1 MDNSWHIFLEY
12 LKIINEYMIHY
23 KKSAKYNN
31 HDKDQSYL
39 FLNGINVLT
48 HIFKMVLH
56 QTNKPMVALE
66 NMQRSIYYY
75 TQFIDQMDEN
85 IMYDLNV
92 SSNSASLFLYK
103 KAVENISEHSLHI
116 PIQRDVVINLNNLI
130 TIYKSLIELHINSA
144 MQESNSAMQESNSAM
159 QESNSA
165 MQELTS
171 VMQELTST
179 IKTEQELQPI
189 LERVILF
196 INNNNKY
203 DYIQHY
209 IKKYKHQPFTLQL
222 FFEKKSAY
230 DYEKIFNSNDAAKYI
245 KWLLNL

>member
-1 MDNSWHIFLEY
+1 MDDSWHMFLEY

-31 HDKDQSYL
+31 HEKDQSYL

-48 HIFKMVLH
+48 HIFKLVLH
-56 QTNKPMVALE
+56 QTNQPIVALE
-66 NMQRSIYYY
+66 NMQYSIYYY

-92 SSNSASLFLYK
+92 SSNIASLFLYK
-103 KAVENISEHSLHI
+103 KAVENISQHSLFM
-116 PIQRDVVINLNNLI
+116 PIERDVFINLDNLI
-130 TIYKSLIELHINSA
+130 LIYKSLIELYTI
-144 MQESNSAMQESNSAM
+144 MEE
-159 QESNSA
+159 
-165 MQELTS
+165 ELNKQLNS
-171 VMQELTST
+171 VMQELLSKIT
-179 IKTEQELQPI
+179 TEQELQSI
-189 LERVILF
+189 LEKVILF

-209 IKKYKHQPFTLQL
+209 IKKYIHQPFTLEL
-222 FFEKKSAY
+222 FREKKSAY
-230 DYEKIFNSNDAAKYI
+230 EYENFFNSNDADKYI

>member
-1 MDNSWHIFLEY
+1 MDNSWHMFLEY

-31 HDKDQSYL
+31 HEKDQSYL

-48 HIFKMVLH
+48 HIFKLVLH
-56 QTNKPMVALE
+56 QTNQPIVALE
-66 NMQRSIYYY
+66 NMQYSIYYY

-103 KAVENISEHSLHI
+103 KAVENISEHSLDI
-116 PIQRDVVINLNNLI
+116 PIQRDVAINLSNLI
-130 TIYKSLIELHINSA
+130 TIYKSLIELYTITEEALNKKL
-144 MQESNSAMQESNSAM
+144 N
-159 QESNSA
+159 
-165 MQELTS
+165 S
-171 VMQELTST
+171 VMQELTLKIT
-179 IKTEQELQPI
+179 TEQELQPI

-230 DYEKIFNSNDAAKYI
+230 EYEKIFNSNDADKYI

>member
-1 MDNSWHIFLEY
+1 MDKSWHMFLEY
-12 LKIINEYMIHY
+12 LKIINEYMFHY

-31 HDKDQSYL
+31 HEKDQAYL

-56 QTNKPMVALE
+56 QTNQPIVALE
-66 NMQRSIYYY
+66 NMQCSIYYY

-103 KAVENISEHSLHI
+103 KAVENIDEHSLHI
-116 PIQRDVVINLNNLI
+116 PLQRDVVINLNNLI
-130 TIYKSLIELHINSA
+130 LIYKTLTELQAIIEEDKNKQLN
-144 MQESNSAMQESNSAM
+144 
-159 QESNSA
+159 
-165 MQELTS
+165 S
-171 VMQELTST
+171 VMQELISK

-209 IKKYKHQPFTLQL
+209 IKKYKYQPFTLQL
-222 FFEKKSAY
+222 FFEKKSTY
-230 DYEKIFNSNDAAKYI
+230 EYEKIFNSNDADKYI

>member
-12 LKIINEYMIHY
+12 LKIINEYMFHY

-31 HDKDQSYL
+31 HEKDQSYL

-48 HIFKMVLH
+48 HIFKLVLH
-56 QTNKPMVALE
+56 QTNKPIAALE
-66 NMQRSIYYY
+66 NMQSSIYYY

-103 KAVENISEHSLHI
+103 KAVENISEHSLDI
-116 PIQRDVVINLNNLI
+116 PIQRDVAINLSNLI
-130 TIYKSLIELHINSA
+130 TIYKSLIELYTITEEALNKKLNSL
-144 MQESNSAMQESNSAM
+144 
-159 QESNSA
+159 
-165 MQELTS
+165 MQELT
-171 VMQELTST
+171 LKIT
-179 IKTEQELQPI
+179 TEQELQSI

-203 DYIQHY
+203 EYIQHY

-230 DYEKIFNSNDAAKYI
+230 EYEKIFNSNDADKYI

>member
-1 MDNSWHIFLEY
+1 MDKSWHMFLEY
-12 LKIINEYMIHY
+12 LKIINEYMFHY

-31 HDKDQSYL
+31 HEKDQAYL

-56 QTNKPMVALE
+56 QTNQPIVALE
-66 NMQRSIYYY
+66 NMQCSIYYY

-103 KAVENISEHSLHI
+103 KAVENIDEHSLHN
-116 PIQRDVVINLNNLI
+116 PLQRDVVINLNNLI
-130 TIYKSLIELHINSA
+130 LIYKTLTELHAIIEEDKNK
-144 MQESNSAMQESNSAM
+144 QLN
-159 QESNSA
+159 
-165 MQELTS
+165 S
-171 VMQELTST
+171 VMQELIST

-209 IKKYKHQPFTLQL
+209 IKKYKYQPFTLQL
-222 FFEKKSAY
+222 FFEKKSTY
-230 DYEKIFNSNDAAKYI
+230 EYEKIFNSNDADKYI

>member
-12 LKIINEYMIHY
+12 LKIINEYMFHY

-31 HDKDQSYL
+31 HEKDQSYL

-48 HIFKMVLH
+48 HIFKLVLH
-56 QTNKPMVALE
+56 QTNKPIAALE
-66 NMQRSIYYY
+66 NMQSSIYYY

-103 KAVENISEHSLHI
+103 KAVENISEHSLDI
-116 PIQRDVVINLNNLI
+116 PIQRDVAINLSNLI
-130 TIYKSLIELHINSA
+130 TIYKSLIELYTITEEALNKKL
-144 MQESNSAMQESNSAM
+144 N
-159 QESNSA
+159 
-165 MQELTS
+165 S
-171 VMQELTST
+171 VMQELTLKIT
-179 IKTEQELQPI
+179 TEQELQPI

-230 DYEKIFNSNDAAKYI
+230 EYEKIFNSNDADKYI

>member
-1 MDNSWHIFLEY
+1 MDKSWHMFLEY
-12 LKIINEYMIHY
+12 LKIINEYMFHY

-31 HDKDQSYL
+31 HEKDQAYL

-56 QTNKPMVALE
+56 QTNQPIVALE
-66 NMQRSIYYY
+66 NMQCSIYYY
-75 TQFIDQMDEN
+75 TQFIDQMNEN

-103 KAVENISEHSLHI
+103 KAVENIDEHSLHI
-116 PIQRDVVINLNNLI
+116 PLQRDVVINLNNLI
-130 TIYKSLIELHINSA
+130 LIYKTLTELQAIIEEDKNKQLN
-144 MQESNSAMQESNSAM
+144 
-159 QESNSA
+159 
-165 MQELTS
+165 S
-171 VMQELTST
+171 VMQELISK

-209 IKKYKHQPFTLQL
+209 IKKYKYQPFTLQL
-222 FFEKKSAY
+222 FFEKKSTY
-230 DYEKIFNSNDAAKYI
+230 EYEKIFNSNDADKYI

>member
-1 MDNSWHIFLEY
+1 MDKSWHMFLEY
-12 LKIINEYMIHY
+12 LKIINEYMFHY

-31 HDKDQSYL
+31 HEKDQAYL

-56 QTNKPMVALE
+56 QTNQPIVALE
-66 NMQRSIYYY
+66 NMQCSIYYY

-103 KAVENISEHSLHI
+103 KAVENIDEHSLHN
-116 PIQRDVVINLNNLI
+116 PLQRDVVINLNNLI
-130 TIYKSLIELHINSA
+130 LIYKTLTELHAIIEEDKNK
-144 MQESNSAMQESNSAM
+144 QLN
-159 QESNSA
+159 
-165 MQELTS
+165 S
-171 VMQELTST
+171 VMQELIST

-209 IKKYKHQPFTLQL
+209 IKKYKYHPFTLQL
-222 FFEKKSAY
+222 FFEKKSTY
-230 DYEKIFNSNDAAKYI
+230 EYEKIFNSNDADKYI

>member
-1 MDNSWHIFLEY
+1 MDNSWHMFLEY
-12 LKIINEYMIHY
+12 LKIINEYTFHY

-31 HDKDQSYL
+31 HEKDQSYL

-48 HIFKMVLH
+48 HIFKLVLH
-56 QTNKPMVALE
+56 QTNKPIVALE
-66 NMQRSIYYY
+66 NMQSSIYYY

-103 KAVENISEHSLHI
+103 KAVENISEQSLDI
-116 PIQRDVVINLNNLI
+116 PLQRDVVINLNNLI
-130 TIYKSLIELHINSA
+130 TIYKSLIELHPILEEDLNKKL
-144 MQESNSAMQESNSAM
+144 N
-159 QESNSA
+159 
-165 MQELTS
+165 S
-171 VMQELTST
+171 VMQELTLKIT
-179 IKTEQELQPI
+179 TEQELQPI

>member
-12 LKIINEYMIHY
+12 LKIINEYMFHY

-31 HDKDQSYL
+31 HEKDQSYL

-48 HIFKMVLH
+48 HIFKLVLH
-56 QTNKPMVALE
+56 QTNKPIVALE
-66 NMQRSIYYY
+66 NMQSSIYYY

-103 KAVENISEHSLHI
+103 KAVENISEHSLDI
-116 PIQRDVVINLNNLI
+116 PIQRDVAINLSNLI
-130 TIYKSLIELHINSA
+130 TIYKSLIELYTITEEALNKKLNSL
-144 MQESNSAMQESNSAM
+144 
-159 QESNSA
+159 
-165 MQELTS
+165 MQELT
-171 VMQELTST
+171 LKIT
-179 IKTEQELQPI
+179 TEQELQSI

-203 DYIQHY
+203 EYIQHY

-230 DYEKIFNSNDAAKYI
+230 EYEKIFNSNDADKYI

>member
-12 LKIINEYMIHY
+12 LKIINEYMFHY

-31 HDKDQSYL
+31 HEKDQSYL

-48 HIFKMVLH
+48 HIFKLVLH
-56 QTNKPMVALE
+56 QTNKPIAALE
-66 NMQRSIYYY
+66 NMQSSIYYY

-103 KAVENISEHSLHI
+103 KAVENISEHSLDI
-116 PIQRDVVINLNNLI
+116 PIQRDVAINLSNLI
-130 TIYKSLIELHINSA
+130 TIYKSLIELYTITEEALNKKL
-144 MQESNSAMQESNSAM
+144 N
-159 QESNSA
+159 
-165 MQELTS
+165 S
-171 VMQELTST
+171 VMQELTLKIT
-179 IKTEQELQPI
+179 TEQELQPI